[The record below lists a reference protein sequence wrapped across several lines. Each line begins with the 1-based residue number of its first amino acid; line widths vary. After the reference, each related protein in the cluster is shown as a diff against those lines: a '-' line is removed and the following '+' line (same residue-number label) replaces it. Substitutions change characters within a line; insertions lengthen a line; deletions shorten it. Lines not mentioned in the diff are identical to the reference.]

1 MNMTLNMPPVNPLL
15 ERSRLPGE
23 IHRLPSRGIFYTHGE
38 LDPSVKD
45 GEVQVHAMTMIDEI
59 TVRSPDL
66 LFSGDAIKQVI
77 RRCVPQILK
86 PEALLA
92 KDVDFLM
99 LVLRKASYGD
109 VEIQY
114 EHNCKDAKSHSYII
128 PVDMLIKSARSIDPA
143 TVGARFSVTVPNG
156 MVVKVS
162 PMRFSSIV
170 EMLQMTD
177 GKLTPEQAK
186 DRAIKTLLDIIE
198 SVDEITDKRM
208 ISEWLSTIPVGWTG
222 EIDSA
227 IQRAQDDWGSDMMFR
242 FNCRDCGEEVK
253 TAVPMNPL
261 AFFI

>member
-1 MNMTLNMPPVNPLL
+1 MNMTPNLPQTNPLI

-38 LDPSVKD
+38 LDPGVRD
-45 GEVQVHAMTMIDEI
+45 GEVQVFPMTMIDEI

-109 VEIQY
+109 VEIDY

-128 PVDMLIKSARSIDPA
+128 PVDNLIKSARTIDPT
-143 TVGARFSVTVPNG
+143 TVGSRFSVTLPNG
-156 MVVKVS
+156 MLVRVS
-162 PMRFSSIV
+162 PMRFQAIV

-177 GKLTPEQAK
+177 TNLKPEQAK
-186 DRAIKTLLDIIE
+186 ERAVKVLLDIIE
-198 SVDEITDKRM
+198 SVDDITDKKL
-208 ISEWLSTIPVGWTG
+208 IAEWLSAIPVGWTS

-227 IQRAQDDWGSDMMFR
+227 IQRAQDDWGSDMTFK
-242 FNCRDCGEEVK
+242 FNCRDCGAEVK